1 MKSKYIS
8 EPSEE
13 TQAKIRKAI
22 DAIADQKS
30 KTIKCPY
37 CQRKVM
43 HIFEDT
49 TGHVKTKC
57 TRCGQVLVINVLDLR
72 RAKQYRKYK

>member
-8 EPSEE
+8 VPSEE

-43 HIFEDT
+43 HVFEDT
-49 TGHVKTKC
+49 TGHIKTKC
-57 TRCGQVLVINVLDLR
+57 TRCGQELVINVLDLR
-72 RAKQYRKYK
+72 RASRNYK